1 MFTGLDGVLVCI
13 LTQLRPLNI
22 KWQGYCRIKTCK
34 VNQSLRFS
42 SSLKRSCVAYNQEKF
57 LLPSRER
64 TRHLKDFS
72 RQFLVQ
78 MSRQHRDVL
87 TQMGLENFCVEPYF
101 SNLRN
106 NMQALVEVLAAVVA
120 GLPQQHYGFYRL
132 ETLSGF

>member
-1 MFTGLDGVLVCI
+1 M
-13 LTQLRPLNI
+13 
-22 KWQGYCRIKTCK
+22 
-34 VNQSLRFS
+34 
-42 SSLKRSCVAYNQEKF
+42 
-57 LLPSRER
+57 PSRER